1 MFPLVAGVHVRG
13 HEPRTQDVGLP
24 YATQDTSAM
33 QKQWGL
39 EVLRPELAVHGREL
53 RTLDCHT
60 QLRILLAVQKQWG
73 LEVLRL
79 EFAPM
84 SREYGRQRRIKTQSG
99 STHCQMAL
107 FLGVCDLAI
116 CNNGLPLYINGVF
129 LKEMPA

>member
-1 MFPLVAGVHVRG
+1 
-13 HEPRTQDVGLP
+13 
-24 YATQDTSAM
+24 M

-39 EVLRPELAVHGREL
+39 EVLRPELAAHGRKF

-79 EFAPM
+79 EFAAHG
-84 SREYGRQRRIKTQSG
+84 REQGRQRRMKTQSG
-99 STHCQMAL
+99 SPHYQMAL
-107 FLGVCDLAI
+107 FWGVCDLAI